1 MGLIEFFSDI
11 LSALGSYEAPG
22 RPRRVFT
29 RGFVAFCV
37 MVAVLELMTLSHFY
51 GQPGWCLGLCREI

>member
-1 MGLIEFFSDI
+1 MGLIEFLSDL
-11 LSALGSYEAPG
+11 LSALGNYEPPD

-29 RGFVAFCV
+29 RKFVAFCV

-51 GQPGWCLGLCREI
+51 GMRG